1 MRSKTG
7 VLGKE
12 GTKDQARQ
20 GIPWETG
27 ERTSCSKVK
36 GARLK
41 QTEKQERLGKWGNAR
56 KNRLSPYK
64 VEKVGNFSK
73 KFWQRFAVRQNGE
86 NLKAFHCHRRGAWS
100 RWPGGDRGRQR
111 KDPQNRI

>member
-7 VLGKE
+7 ILGKE

-20 GIPWETG
+20 GIPWEKG
-27 ERTSCSKVK
+27 ERINCSKRK

-41 QTEKQERLGKWGNAR
+41 QTEKQERLGKCGNAR
-56 KNRLSPYK
+56 KKRFSPYQ

-73 KFWQRFAVRQNGE
+73 K
-86 NLKAFHCHRRGAWS
+86 NLAALRRS
-100 RWPGGDRGRQR
+100 TERG
-111 KDPQNRI
+111 KF